1 MARYLRLRAQIGGL
15 RHQRSTSTG
24 VTEPGTAVHAQSGD
38 PVLIGDIVD
47 ILRREVTE
55 VAEVTVESR
64 VTVVTVIMIEITTEI
79 ETVTD
84 TDREMILLAV
94 IGVQDILTEMITVIE
109 KTELLHTQV
118 T

>member
-1 MARYLRLRAQIGGL
+1 M
-15 RHQRSTSTG
+15 
-24 VTEPGTAVHAQSGD
+24 
-38 PVLIGDIVD
+38 D
-47 ILRREVTE
+47 ILRREVSE
-55 VAEVTVESR
+55 VAEFTVESR

-84 TDREMILLAV
+84 TDKEMILLAV